1 MGRFRWVQVGRQLGK
16 LRQLVLQVKCDVLY
30 VGHQLVRIEVQEGGR
45 IMRIVGTSVVGWL
58 HGLEIGRPGL
68 DLLGGQDGL

>member
-1 MGRFRWVQVGRQLGK
+1 M
-16 LRQLVLQVKCDVLY
+16 
-30 VGHQLVRIEVQEGGR
+30 EVQERGR

-58 HGLEIGRPGL
+58 HGLEVGRPRL